1 MTKVKS
7 EFPWT
12 PALLQWF
19 ETNQRPMPWRQT
31 STPYYRWLSEI
42 MLQQTRV
49 DTVIPY
55 FNRFVE
61 RFPQVE
67 ALAEASEDEVL
78 KLWEGLGYYSR
89 ARNLLKAARMMVAE
103 HQGTFPAT
111 EKEAL
116 ALPGIGPYSA
126 AAVLSMAYGVP
137 LPSVDGNVLRVF
149 CRLTA
154 LAENVLEPATVKK
167 VQGVLKT
174 AMPQHRPGDFNEAMM
189 ELGAVI
195 CLPANPLCQVCP
207 INHHCEAYR
216 QHLVDQLPLREK
228 KDRTTRHHY
237 LVMYLENQAG
247 TCVAARKNPPSGL
260 LGGLWAFP
268 MVELSSKNQAIKQI
282 ELKQQDLKQ
291 MAGLAVKEAAEQWQV
306 TLEQPEAMGKLRHV
320 FSHRHWTLWVV
331 KAVTA
336 TLPPDC
342 QWLSQDALSEKAF
355 PEVYQKVRRLMEE
368 RAASI

>member
-1 MTKVKS
+1 MTLNNN

-19 ETNQRPMPWRQT
+19 EVNQRPMPWRQT

-55 FNRFVE
+55 FHRFVE
-61 RFPQVE
+61 RFPRVE
-67 ALAEASEDEVL
+67 HLAEASEDEVL

-89 ARNLLKAARMMVAE
+89 ARNLLKAARVMVAE

-137 LPSVDGNVLRVF
+137 LPSVDGNVLRVYA
-149 CRLTA
+149 RLTA
-154 LAENVLEPATVKK
+154 LAENVLEPATVKR
-167 VQGVLKT
+167 VQGALKT

-195 CLPANPLCQVCP
+195 CLPVSPLCQNCP
-207 INHHCEAYR
+207 IQDHCEAHR
-216 QHLVDQLPLREK
+216 QHRVEQLPLRIK

-237 LVMYLENQAG
+237 LVMYLQNAAG
-247 TCVAARKNPPSGL
+247 TCVAAQKNPPSGL

-268 MVELSSKNQAIKQI
+268 MMEVTADHEDMKALPA
-282 ELKQQDLKQ
+282 
-291 MAGLAVKEAAEQWQV
+291 LAAKEAVARWQI
-306 TLEQPEAMGKLRHV
+306 TLQQPEAVGRLRHV
-320 FSHRHWTLWVV
+320 FSHRHWTMWVV
-331 KAVTA
+331 SAVSEE
-336 TLPPDC
+336 LPPAC
-342 QWLSQDALSEKAF
+342 EWLPHAELSVKAF
-355 PEVYQKVRRLMEE
+355 PEVYQKVMRLMDE